1 MEILCGFLHP
11 YVFIGPEGVLVEGI
25 RRIYLW
31 NGDRIE
37 LMAGR
42 RITILCERLE
52 IEYKSLDSVLI
63 KGRVTEVSFMKERGK

>member
-42 RITILCERLE
+42 RITILGERLE